1 MCISLRADCLPAGEL
16 ADIGEPAPEQIGAA
30 GQVPVEPFV
39 DLVIGD
45 RDGLVLPGLQVGRP
59 GVQRSHVVRLQ
70 VLLAGD
76 VEAGLGGVL
85 LDHRGQRQPP
95 AGIDLVHDEFDE
107 PHRGHRQRQ
116 AFGLHF
122 RVLGNDDRV

>member
-1 MCISLRADCLPAGEL
+1 MCISLLAGCLLAGEL

-45 RDGLVLPGLQVGRP
+45 RDGLVLLGLQVGRP
-59 GVQRSHVVRLQ
+59 GVEGAHVVRLQ

-76 VEAGLGGVL
+76 VEA
-85 LDHRGQRQPP
+85 
-95 AGIDLVHDEFDE
+95 ALVACCLTIEASAAAV
-107 PHRGHRQRQ
+107 RR
-116 AFGLHF
+116 
-122 RVLGNDDRV
+122 DRSRP